1 MLLNNIFYGQ
11 TMEIE
16 MIRLKLENVKKDEDE
31 EVIEKQTKLTFNGI
45 DKLYTIYDIFKFR
58 QNEVLMGRQIYL
70 GFVLLESSKV
80 RLYENYSDKSQT
92 CFGEKNVK
100 LLYTDTDSFILGV
113 NTKDSF
119 KDLQNLKDLFDFS
132 NLNKNREY
140 SEMKTQK
147 TGKFEKKLSKKSG

>member
-1 MLLNNIFYGQ
+1 
-11 TMEIE
+11 MEIE
-16 MIRLKLENVKKDEDE
+16 RIRLKLENVKKDEDE

-45 DKLYTIYDIFKFR
+45 GKLHTIYDIFKLR
-58 QNEVLMGRQIYL
+58 QNEVLMGRQIDL

-80 RLYENYSDKSQT
+80 RFSENYYDKSQT
-92 CFGEKNVK
+92 FFGEKNVK

-113 NTKDSF
+113 NTKDFF
-119 KDLQNLKDLFDFS
+119 KDFQNLKDLCDFC

-147 TGKFEKKLSKKSG
+147 TGKFEKKLSKKFG